1 MNAMLEYSKEAE
13 INLMKIEQFSESA
26 FDQLIIKTMEL
37 GANRV
42 VNSYITE
49 SECEIISE
57 ATISEFAKKVVT
69 AIEKI
74 IGTIKEY
81 IKKMADKVKSLIT
94 KDEKDALDK
103 VKDHVNKNNITE
115 KVDMYDEEANK
126 KMLDEYIQKM
136 VKLERKLMICKVDS
150 KMRDKTSH
158 RNFVEI
164 TIILHEMD
172 KLEQEY
178 DRKFLNDNADLIS
191 MAAKDAIRFNEK
203 QLNNVK
209 VNYDAVE
216 KGSEQVLAVFKKDA
230 EGCDVPEKLNVI
242 QNMSNRIAT
251 RVRQYT
257 LKMSTQRHHNLKTVL
272 TLGTL
277 SMAGKFAVDVYKY
290 NPEVKKQV
298 DDAAAKVMDKLN
310 AYNDAAAK
318 ARAQA

>member
-1 MNAMLEYSKEAE
+1 MNAMLEYLKEAE

-158 RNFVEI
+158 RNLVEI

-310 AYNDAAAK
+310 TYNDAAAK

>member
-1 MNAMLEYSKEAE
+1 MNFMLEYSKEAE

-57 ATISEFAKKVVT
+57 AAISEFAKKVVT

-74 IGTIKEY
+74 ISTIKEY

-158 RNFVEI
+158 RNLAEI